1 VNRRLSLVLPLLLS
15 ACGSMSDMSVSSLWP
30 FGSSESEKSR
40 KPANATEYRC
50 ADAKV
55 FYVRTLDAGAV
66 WLIAPDREIRLAKQG
81 EGQYGAGRVQLEIS
95 GGDATLTDPPPL
107 FVNCKRA
114 G

>member
-1 VNRRLSLVLPLLLS
+1 VNRRISTPLYLLLL
-15 ACGSMSDMSVSSLWP
+15 AGCGSMSVESLWP
-30 FGSSESEKSR
+30 FGSSETEKSR

-50 ADAKV
+50 AEAKV
-55 FYVRTLDAGAV
+55 FYVRNLDAGAV
-66 WLIAPDREIRLAKQG
+66 WLIAPDREIRLSKQG

-95 GGDATLTDPPPL
+95 GGDATLTDPPSL